1 MKSRVMTSLALP
13 AALATAGLLSSA
25 EAAYA
30 AIAPDTQTGTAA
42 YGYSG
47 QPMSGDITLTPAT
60 SHPCDPIGNVTIT
73 DYGHCCPPVNNM
85 TITDY
90 GHCCPP
96 VNNMTITDY
105 GHCCPPVNN
114 MTITDYGHCCNVG
127 NVTIPDYGWFCRVD
141 DDDPGLERGFG
152 HRHEHAAGTH
162 APQRAERAHS

>member
-13 AALATAGLLSSA
+13 AALATAGLLSTA

-47 QPMSGDITLTPAT
+47 QPMSGDVTLAPGT
-60 SHPCDPIGNVTIT
+60 SHPCDPIGNV
-73 DYGHCCPPVNNM
+73 

-127 NVTIPDYGWFCRVD
+127 NVTIPDYGWFCRVE
-141 DDDPGLERGFG
+141 DDDPGFERGFG
-152 HRHEHAAGTH
+152 HQHEHAAGTH
-162 APQRAERAHS
+162 APQRAERTHR

>member
-1 MKSRVMTSLALP
+1 
-13 AALATAGLLSSA
+13 
-25 EAAYA
+25 
-30 AIAPDTQTGTAA
+30 
-42 YGYSG
+42 
-47 QPMSGDITLTPAT
+47 
-60 SHPCDPIGNVTIT
+60 
-73 DYGHCCPPVNNM
+73 
-85 TITDY
+85 
-90 GHCCPP
+90 
-96 VNNMTITDY
+96 DY